1 VKLVLD
7 MNLSPAWVSL
17 LASEDWEVVHWSSV
31 GSKRAPDVEI
41 MNWASARGYCV
52 VTSDLDFTAIL
63 AATGA
68 GGPSVVQIRAQDLVP
83 AVLGETLVR
92 VIRDNQEHLLRGAL
106 VTLDVR
112 GARLRRLPL
121 P

>member
-1 VKLVLD
+1 MKLLLD
-7 MNLSPAWVSL
+7 MNLSPTWVDL
-17 LASEDWEVVHWSSV
+17 LSSEGWEVVHWSSA
-31 GSKRAPDVEI
+31 GSNSAPDAEI
-41 MNWASARGYCV
+41 MNWASERGYCV

-68 GGPSVVQIRAQDLVP
+68 NGPSVIQIRAQDLAP
-83 AVLGETLVR
+83 AVLYPTLVR
-92 VIRDNQEHLLRGAL
+92 VIRENQEHLTRGAI

-112 GARLRRLPL
+112 GARVRRLPL